1 MKVSTKW
8 NHVILLYVAGVIFY
22 ALVAT
27 RITIPVHYG
36 ADEELYV
43 ALAKNF
49 FYEGV
54 FMKGYEA
61 LDYSCVLYSILLS
74 GVYFFYDADSIV
86 FLMRLLG
93 VLLQVSSV
101 FPVYYLGSQILGNH
115 KKALGISALSL
126 IIPEMMNSMYLMQE
140 VLCYP
145 LFLWGLV
152 FLYLDQIEERYNRV
166 TRYTILT
173 IFFMVLT
180 YYTKTY
186 AIVCV
191 VSYCFYWFIEAIYHR
206 TKAIWMKC
214 ITIVLVAAGLL
225 IVGRILVALPNMGLE
240 TANHY
245 STQIQNL
252 FPITMGTF
260 WQIVYGL
267 CFYGAFLLLCTGFFP
282 IVMTLLHMERF
293 TLHHRRFLKQL
304 LLVTA
309 FLLVEVVVCILC
321 TETQPFEYPNKF
333 IYRYL
338 YVVAVPYWILFAHL
352 PFAKEKEKPITLDWR
367 SNLFAIGM
375 VGTILIYYVGLSEEY
390 PIGIMDGFLFLFIEN
405 MDRYIWSGFPIY
417 FALGIAVVL
426 GAAYLYG
433 RKHAISYKKY
443 FFRGA
448 ILYCVVF
455 LVINCIQLP
464 YYHNV
469 VADGEVLEPQF
480 IQLADITNE
489 YDTIYY
495 VSDSLDYKV
504 SFYAYI
510 QKDYQW
516 ISSAQ
521 LEARM
526 VSSEGEEALYII
538 HKDVDILLDT
548 IYEVVR
554 ELEDYYLVQIR

>member
-22 ALVAT
+22 GLVAT

-101 FPVYYLGSQILGNH
+101 FPVYYLGSRILGNH
-115 KKALGISALSL
+115 KKALGICALSL

-145 LFLWGLV
+145 LLLWGLV
-152 FLYLDQIEERYNRV
+152 LLYLDQMEERYHRV

-173 IFFMVLT
+173 ILFMVLT

-191 VSYCFYWFIEAIYHR
+191 VSYCFYWFVAAIHHR
-206 TKAIWMKC
+206 TKAIWVKC
-214 ITIVLVAAGLL
+214 ITVVLVSAAFLMA
-225 IVGRILVALPNMGLE
+225 GRILVAMPNVGLE

-252 FPITMGTF
+252 FPITLETL

-282 IVMTLLHMERF
+282 VVMPLLHMEQF
-293 TLHHRRFLKQL
+293 SLHHRRFLKQL

-352 PFAKEKEKPITLDWR
+352 PSGQGKEKPIELDWR
-367 SNLFAIGM
+367 SNVLAIGM
-375 VGTILIYYVGLSEEY
+375 VGTMLIYYVGLPEEY
-390 PIGIMDGFLFLFIEN
+390 PIGIMDGFLFLLIEN
-405 MDRYIWSGFPIY
+405 MDRYIWHGFPI
-417 FALGIAVVL
+417 FLTLGIAVVL
-426 GAAYLYG
+426 GATYLYG
-433 RKHAISYKKY
+433 RKHAISYKKS
-443 FFRGA
+443 FFRGVT
-448 ILYCVVF
+448 LYCIVF

-469 VADGEVLEPQF
+469 VAEGEVLEPQF
-480 IQLADITNE
+480 VVIAEVVNE

-495 VSDSLDYKV
+495 VSDSLDYKAA
-504 SFYAYI
+504 FYAYI

-521 LEARM
+521 LEVRLA
-526 VSSEGEEALYII
+526 SSEVEEVIYIVNKEAWI
-538 HKDVDILLDT
+538 AGDITGNL
-548 IYEVVR
+548 IK
-554 ELEDYYLVQIR
+554 ELPDYYVIR